1 MSVVRSCR
9 LIDAIKVATLLSFT
23 FVIDDTALISP
34 WSAGRA
40 LAVENEKPQLKLNI
54 LPVEQ
59 IEIRN
64 LVVGTG
70 TIAPTKSSDIGALV
84 EGQVTEI
91 YVHVGDRL
99 EKDGPLFQIRPH
111 TYRFKVD
118 EAKAHLAM
126 ARARAAEAQNAFR
139 RSEELYKGKT
149 VSASV
154 LDKARSAIG
163 VANAE
168 VLAATARLENAD
180 QDLTDTQ
187 VLAPFKGVVTA
198 RRADEG
204 VYLSTRLSGGT
215 GQTVVQLQKIDVVMA
230 IIRVPARAL
239 ERVRVASSVRLDIDG
254 ISQHVE
260 AKISVINDKVDVAT
274 RTIEVRVAIPNED
287 YAIKPGLFV
296 RAEIR
301 PDPRIAIVVPRS
313 VILGDPSNPYVFV
326 LRQGRAIRK
335 NVRVDDHD
343 ATKVEVTSGLNTGER
358 VISGPDMRSV
368 VDGIVIGE
376 VSDVAG

>member
-1 MSVVRSCR
+1 MVT
-9 LIDAIKVATLLSFT
+9 ALLALT
-23 FVIDDTALISP
+23 FVIVGTALAGP
-34 WSAGRA
+34 WYAIRA
-40 LAVENEKPQLKLNI
+40 LAAEIEKSPQNLNI
-54 LPVEQ
+54 VSAER

-70 TIAPTKSSDIGALV
+70 TIAPTKSSDIGAMV
-84 EGQVTEI
+84 EGQITEI

-99 EKDGPLFQIRPH
+99 EKDAPLFQIRPH

-126 ARARAAEAQNAFR
+126 ARARAAEAKNAFR

-149 VSASV
+149 VAAAA

-163 VANAE
+163 VASAE
-168 VLAATARLENAD
+168 VLAATARLENAE

-230 IIRVPARAL
+230 IIRVPARTL
-239 ERVRVASSVRLDIDG
+239 ERVRVASRVRLDIDG
-254 ISQHVE
+254 ISRPVE
-260 AKISVINDKVDVAT
+260 AEISVINDKVDVAT
-274 RTIEVRVAIPNED
+274 RTIEVRIAIPNKD

-296 RAEIR
+296 RAEIL
-301 PDPRIAIVVPRS
+301 PDPRTAVVVPRS
-313 VILGDPSNPYVFV
+313 VILGSPSSPYVFV
-326 LRQGRAIRK
+326 LQQGKAIRK
-335 NVRVDDHD
+335 SVRVIDHD
-343 ATKVEVTSGLNTGER
+343 ASQVEATSGLSAGDR
-358 VISGPDMRSV
+358 VISGPDLRSV
-368 VDGIVIGE
+368 VDGQTIGKE
-376 VSDVAG
+376 SDVAG